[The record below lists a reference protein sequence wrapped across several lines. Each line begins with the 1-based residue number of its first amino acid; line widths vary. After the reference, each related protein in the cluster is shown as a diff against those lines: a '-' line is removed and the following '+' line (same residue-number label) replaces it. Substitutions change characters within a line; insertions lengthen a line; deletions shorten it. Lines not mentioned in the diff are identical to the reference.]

1 MGTKKEDG
9 CCKKFAKFA
18 FSHIGLSAM
27 VVLYCVAGGFIF
39 EHLEK
44 NNEEQICY
52 ESQSEYKPMEI
63 KTINSTMKIFTDYG
77 GIATDSNRDLMER
90 QIRSILETFRSN
102 TLAIGYDGREC
113 SKYGQVDGPVYEW
126 SWAGGLMFSVTVVST
141 IGYGHIAPK
150 TVWGRLVC
158 IAYAV
163 LGIPLMLLC
172 LANIGDV
179 LADIFRFI
187 YSKICCCGCCKGRKK
202 KNAQQD
208 NTLAG
213 PQQKQLGSSDD
224 KWNNGGGIGEK
235 GGSAPMGT
243 EFSRLPTKS
252 PTDSTGTSDNNKTSR
267 PSSGSSGKRPISPP
281 GRAVKIVPLDV
292 KTLHNRPIKNEPVIL
307 DDDSDD
313 EDDDDLDEKKITVP
327 LTITMIVIGGYIFG
341 GAVLFGLWEGW
352 DWLQSAYFCF
362 ITLSTIGFG
371 DVVPGTDFENS
382 QAQAQLMLGSIYV
395 LFGMAILSMCFSL
408 MQDEIIAK
416 FRWIGQKLGIVEKDS
431 D

>member
-1 MGTKKEDG
+1 MAAKPKSGF
-9 CCKKFAKFA
+9 CKKFAKFL

-44 NNEEQICY
+44 NNEEQICF
-52 ESQSEYKPMEI
+52 ESRSEYEPMQK
-63 KTINSTMKIFTDYG
+63 KTINSTMQVFTQYG
-77 GIATDSNRDLMER
+77 NVVSVSTRELMEV
-90 QIRSILETFRSN
+90 QIQSILETFRSN
-102 TLAIGYDGREC
+102 TLAIGYDGKDC
-113 SKYGQVDGPVYEW
+113 NAYGKEGGPTYSW

-187 YSKICCCGCCKGRKK
+187 YSKICCCGCCKGRKRREK
-202 KNAQQD
+202 EKSLGDSQR
-208 NTLAG
+208 G
-213 PQQKQLGSSDD
+213 QLTSAEE
-224 KWNNGGGIGEK
+224 KWNNDGEK
-235 GGSAPMGT
+235 GST

-252 PTDSTGTSDNNKTSR
+252 PTDSVVSSDTNKTPR
-267 PSSGSSGKRPISPP
+267 PSSARRPISPP

-292 KTLHNRPIKNEPVIL
+292 RNLHNQPAKNEPVVL

-313 EDDDDLDEKKITVP
+313 DDDEDLDEKNITVP

-371 DVVPGTDFENS
+371 DVVPGTDFENA
-382 QAQAQLMLGSIYV
+382 QAQAQLLLGSIYV
-395 LFGMAILSMCFSL
+395 LFGMAILSMCFTL

-416 FRWIGQKLGIVEKDS
+416 CRWIGHKLGILDKSEE
-431 D
+431 

>member
-1 MGTKKEDG
+1 MGSQPQKDG
-9 CCKKFAKFA
+9 CCKKITKFL
-18 FSHIGLSAM
+18 FSHIGLCAM

-52 ESQSEYKPMEI
+52 ESRSEYEPMQS
-63 KTINSTMKIFTDYG
+63 KTINSTLKIFYDYG
-77 GIATDSNRDLMER
+77 GAITNEQTRDLMILQLE
-90 QIRSILETFRSN
+90 SVLETFRNN
-102 TLAIGYDGREC
+102 TLAIGYNGRWC
-113 SKYGQVDGPVYEW
+113 QLYGQPNGPTYDW
-126 SWAGGLMFSVTVVST
+126 SWAGAVLFSVTVVTT

-172 LANIGDV
+172 LANIGDA

-187 YSKICCCGCCKGRKK
+187 YAKICCCGCCRQKK
-202 KNAQQD
+202 KNKDKVTPIKHSESGGAWESD
-208 NTLAG
+208 KKALTDPLG
-213 PQQKQLGSSDD
+213 PQ
-224 KWNNGGGIGEK
+224 N
-235 GGSAPMGT
+235 APLST

-252 PTDSTGTSDNNKTSR
+252 PTDSMDTSDTKRLTSASSNRGVAKNK
-267 PSSGSSGKRPISPP
+267 
-281 GRAVKIVPLDV
+281 VQIVPLDI
-292 KTLHNRPIKNEPVIL
+292 KKNEPVVL
-307 DDDSDD
+307 DDDSDSD
-313 EDDDDLDEKKITVP
+313 EDEELENRKITVP

-371 DVVPGTDFENS
+371 DVVPGRDFENP
-382 QAQAQLMLGSIYV
+382 QVQAQLMLGSIYI

-408 MQDEIIAK
+408 MQEEIMAK
-416 FRWIGQKLGIVEKDS
+416 ARWIGQKMGIVDKEAED
-431 D
+431 